1 MQNMDK
7 KIEYKIYKEIYYS
20 IIMLDNVKDIQFNE
34 IIW

>member
-1 MQNMDK
+1 MDK